1 MKLSADLS
9 SLNKASDKLKQC
21 LEESQ
26 AEAKNYRN
34 IVYGLQKKLQ
44 RLQDEAFENEKIKQ
58 MSQSTSMPFIQ
69 PKSMVIISPE
79 KTVSTKLSAMP
90 LTNRLIYRSVETKR
104 DRSEEIVDIEL
115 KRR

>member
-9 SLNKASDKLKQC
+9 SLNKASDKLKQS

-44 RLQDEAFENEKIKQ
+44 RLQDEAF
-58 MSQSTSMPFIQ
+58 
-69 PKSMVIISPE
+69 
-79 KTVSTKLSAMP
+79 
-90 LTNRLIYRSVETKR
+90 
-104 DRSEEIVDIEL
+104 
-115 KRR
+115 